1 MTLKE
6 AVAAAVGNARANCE
20 RCRADADWRQC
31 RHWWSDHRQQL
42 TPPDFEHTCHG
53 AIAAWRDVAL
63 AAVDASY
70 PLTEELGRRA
80 KAKIKELFG
89 KVLEEPK

>member
-1 MTLKE
+1 MTLEEAKANYDKALNDFAN
-6 AVAAAVGNARANCE
+6 AVASVARALHPT
-20 RCRADADWRQC
+20 DA
-31 RHWWSDHRQQL
+31 QL
-42 TPPDFEHTCHG
+42 DRRREAAKTL
-53 AIAAWRDVAL
+53 AAAWRDVAL